1 MYGLSDQSNGMP
13 WTRFSAERQGYS
25 RYSTRIPVAKVTEH
39 VFATPVEVEPGI
51 LRVTLPLPSGPRHV
65 HCFLIRGADGWTLV
79 DTGLGLLEPSW
90 EEILARV
97 DGPVVRIFI
106 THMHPDHVGGAEA
119 AVRATGAPVF
129 QGRLDYAQCERVW
142 GSDDWPERI
151 AEWFV
156 VHGVPSAVA
165 EELIESGHVFADFV
179 RFAWNPTLVEPGDHV
194 DGWRVHATP
203 GHADG
208 HLSLYRDG
216 VLVAGDTL
224 LAPITPAI
232 GLYPESRPDPLG
244 DYVDTLRLLAALI
257 LLNAFFVAAEYG
269 LVTARRT
276 RIIELQHQG
285 NRRARDVLRITGD
298 PPRFIAAMQLGVTLT
313 SLAIGALGE
322 HVLTQQFDP
331 WVATALAIALSY
343 LILTFFHVVIGE
355 LVPKGVALSHS
366 EGTALWV
373 SAPVRAFFT
382 VAEPLIWVLQRSTEV
397 VLRIFGVDP
406 PGAER
411 DVLSEAE
418 LRMLVSRS
426 TREGEIE
433 VGEQQ
438 MIDKVFVFGD
448 KDAADVMVAKP
459 DVTAISVDMPAEK
472 AIETVLDHPYTRYP
486 VFRGTL
492 DDIVGVLHVRDLFSA
507 IHERGEENL
516 Q

>member
-1 MYGLSDQSNGMP
+1 M
-13 WTRFSAERQGYS
+13 R
-25 RYSTRIPVAKVTEH
+25 
-39 VFATPVEVEPGI
+39 VFLE
-51 LRVTLPLPSGPRHV
+51 
-65 HCFLIRGADGWTLV
+65 LV
-79 DTGLGLLEPSW
+79 
-90 EEILARV
+90 
-97 DGPVVRIFI
+97 
-106 THMHPDHVGGAEA
+106 
-119 AVRATGAPVF
+119 
-129 QGRLDYAQCERVW
+129 
-142 GSDDWPERI
+142 
-151 AEWFV
+151 
-156 VHGVPSAVA
+156 GV
-165 EELIESGHVFADFV
+165 
-179 RFAWNPTLVEPGDHV
+179 
-194 DGWRVHATP
+194 
-203 GHADG
+203 
-208 HLSLYRDG
+208 
-216 VLVAGDTL
+216 
-224 LAPITPAI
+224 
-232 GLYPESRPDPLG
+232 
-244 DYVDTLRLLAALI
+244 AALI

-322 HVLTQQFDP
+322 HVLTREFDT
-331 WVATALAIALSY
+331 WLATALAIALSY

-397 VLRIFGVDP
+397 VLRIFSVDP

-459 DVTAISVDMPAEK
+459 DVTAISAEMPAEK
-472 AIETVLDHPYTRYP
+472 ALETVLDHPYTRYP
-486 VFRGTL
+486 VFRETI
-492 DDIVGVLHVRDLFSA
+492 DDVIGVLHVRDLFSA
-507 IHERGEENL
+507 IHDRGLTDVRLEDLLRPPYVVPETKDLASLLQDFRRTNNHFAIVVDEYGALAGICTLEDLIEEIVGEIEDEFDVPEQTIVQVDDDTWRLDGRFPIDEFNERFGTEIPEEDFHTVAGFVFGQLGRAPEPGDDVSYDGLRFDVLEVEGNRIE
-516 Q
+516 QIAVTFVERPQPRRGDGGHDEPEDEIE